1 MSRTLLESI
10 SAIRRQFSLF
20 LILAMC
26 VAGMG
31 LSSFSSA
38 QDSSAVQTSQVK
50 EHLKEILAQPEFHP
64 EVAKNPFDQS
74 FRFIQEQWD
83 KLGKWFQ
90 SVRDWLNKLFR
101 GSGEGGLPFA
111 NFLVYAVMVILIAV
125 LIIFIVHQLREYG
138 GIRTRALKRSVF
150 DLEEGE
156 EDSFSRDPESWMSQA
171 RSHADSKEYQK
182 AYRAAFIATMLD
194 MDIAGM
200 VEFAKSNTNG
210 DYLRQ
215 LRIVGRDQ
223 LSSLF
228 EPLVYEFDSKFYGEE
243 ATTEADYRELLKSR
257 EAILHS
263 MPKEPILS
271 TVDTLI
277 GGVVGEAT

>member
-1 MSRTLLESI
+1 MKLLERI
-10 SAIRRQFSLF
+10 SAIRRRISLF
-20 LILAMC
+20 MILTMC
-26 VAGMG
+26 VAGLG
-31 LSSFSSA
+31 LSSFSNA
-38 QDSSAVQTSQVK
+38 QDSSPVQTSQVK

-64 EVAKNPFDQS
+64 EAAKNPFDQA

-111 NFLVYAVMVILIAV
+111 NFLVYAVMVLLIAV

-138 GIRTRALKRSVF
+138 GTRTRALKRTVF
-150 DLEEGE
+150 DLDEGE

-171 RSHADSKEYQK
+171 QSHSDSKEYQK
-182 AYRAAFIATMLD
+182 AYRAAFIATLLD

-215 LRIVGRDQ
+215 LRVVGRDQ

-243 ATTEADYRELLKSR
+243 ATTEANYRELLKSR
-257 EAILHS
+257 ESILQ
-263 MPKEPILS
+263 MMQKAPALS
-271 TVDTLI
+271 TVDTQI

>member
-1 MSRTLLESI
+1 MTLLERM
-10 SAIRRQFSLF
+10 SAIRSRISFF
-20 LILAMC
+20 LILSMC
-26 VAGMG
+26 VAGLG
-31 LSSFSSA
+31 LSSFSGA

-64 EVAKNPFDQS
+64 EVAKNPFDQT

-111 NFLVYAVMVILIAV
+111 NFLVYAVMVLLIAV

-138 GIRTRALKRSVF
+138 GTRTRALKRSVF

-171 RSHADSKEYQK
+171 RIHADSKEYQK
-182 AYRAAFIATMLD
+182 AYRAAFIATLLD
-194 MDIAGM
+194 LDISGM

-210 DYLRQ
+210 DYVRQ
-215 LRIVGRDQ
+215 LRVVGRDQ
-223 LSSLF
+223 LRSLF

-257 EAILHS
+257 ETILQLT
-263 MPKEPILS
+263 PKLPLLS
-271 TVDTLI
+271 SADTQI

>member
-1 MSRTLLESI
+1 MKMRLHEKI
-10 SAIRRQFSLF
+10 SSIRRRISLF
-20 LILAMC
+20 SILTMC
-26 VAGMG
+26 AAGLG
-31 LSSFSSA
+31 LSSFTSA

-50 EHLKEILAQPEFHP
+50 AHLKEILAQPEFHP

-90 SVRDWLNKLFR
+90 NVRDWLNKLFQ

-111 NFLVYAVMVILIAV
+111 NFLVYAVMFVLIAV

-138 GIRTRALKRSVF
+138 GTRTRALKRSVF

-171 RSHADSKEYQK
+171 KSHADSKEYRK
-182 AYRAAFIATMLD
+182 AYRAAFIATLLD
-194 MDIAGM
+194 LDIAGM

-215 LRIVGRDQ
+215 LKVAGRDR
-223 LSSLF
+223 LCSLF
-228 EPLVYEFDSKFYGEE
+228 EPTVYEFDSKFYGEA
-243 ATTEADYRELLKSR
+243 ATTEADYLELLKSR
-257 EAILHS
+257 ASILEL
-263 MPKEPILS
+263 MPNEQPPFAS
-271 TVDTLI
+271 DSRI